1 MLDIRE
7 YKKISL
13 DFRRVASNFLRTEY
27 NNEDIPLRR
36 FYNYIETE
44 KVIKEIIDNK
54 IKDVDYDF
62 HKCFTKDEFGQSYID
77 IPLDEGEH
85 IKAMYDYL
93 KYIVE
98 NNIHLERVAMAFPCG
113 SRKITDILQNF
124 IDLAFKPLIDFIQDE
139 LSKIAIMIEEN
150 KMESIKI
157 SNNQGVVN
165 IADRNSNIQSDNNIK
180 QNDIQNIIELINA
193 IKDNIKE
200 LDLEKNEKENILDDV
215 EVVEE
220 QVQRNITKPA
230 RIKKAFNNIKD
241 FLTNTSLLTGVGITL
256 ANNLQQLVTIVQ
268 SIIDKL

>member
-13 DFRRVASNFLRTEY
+13 DFRRAASNFLRTEY

-62 HKCFTKDEFGQSYID
+62 HKCFTKDKFGQSYID

-98 NNIHLERVAMAFPCG
+98 NNIHLERIAMVFPCG

-139 LSKIAIMIEEN
+139 LSKAMIMIEEE
-150 KMESIKI
+150 KMKGIEI

-165 IADRNSNIQSDNNIK
+165 IADRRSNIQSDNIIK
-180 QNDIQNIIELINA
+180 QNDMQNIIELVNSIKEN
-193 IKDNIKE
+193 IKD
-200 LDLEKNEKENILDDV
+200 LDLDNNEKESIIDDV
-215 EVVEE
+215 EVIQE
-220 QVQRNITKPA
+220 QVQSNITKPT

-241 FLTNTSLLTGVGITL
+241 FLTNTALLTGAGISL
-256 ANNLQQLVTIVQ
+256 ANNIQQLVTIVQ
-268 SIIDKL
+268 PIIDKL